1 MNTFFEYGLQA
12 AADDMKESEDSGSI
26 LLQQLVSSNRKCE
39 PEVLKRNLN
48 LLNSIQ
54 GRLRYALEF
63 FPLLDLVVVTA
74 GIILFIF
81 GWSDSRGL
89 SASSALRSL
98 RSVFECSNWPRN
110 CHDNI
115 LKLRF
120 LQIIRMVRLDK
131 NGSSWK
137 LLGSVI
143 YAHSKELI
151 TGTFFTI
158 YFSEK
163 QTIHAR
169 FRFLGLLE
177 HEIWCSLM
185 TSLSCKV
192 KYFNNY
198 TQ

>member
-1 MNTFFEYGLQA
+1 MTQFSIEYVLRIWSAGCRGRYEGIRGFGFNA
-12 AADDMKESEDSGSI
+12 ATAIWTKI
-26 LLQQLVSSNRKCE
+26 SNRKFE
-39 PEVLKRNLN
+39 PEVLKRKVD

-98 RSVFECSNWPRN
+98 RSVFEYSNWPWK

-115 LKLRF
+115 LNLRF

-158 YFSEK
+158 YIFWEVNYPCTF
-163 QTIHAR
+163 QV
-169 FRFLGLLE
+169 FRVVGTRN
-177 HEIWCSLM
+177 LM
-185 TSLSCKV
+185 LSDDLIIL
-192 KYFNNY
+192 
-198 TQ
+198 QS